1 MKGTL
6 RVLLVI
12 LLLTIGMSG
21 GGLFA
26 ESKSESVV
34 TTDNSES
41 AVTTDNPEIP
51 VDELSLR
58 LNPLT
63 RAELVVE
70 ADGWLQLLQAKAQE
84 ISTAEIGV
92 KYQREEL
99 AMADEVKE
107 AIEDV
112 EEAKQ
117 AASEAPADEDAA
129 RKLKQAEEDAKK
141 TAAEAKQAVAELSEN
156 KEVADIAKTAKEEAR
171 KKAEEGGEA
180 DQERPDEVAEAPKGE
195 AQKKLDKFS
204 SEKAEA
210 RKNLLDFLTVLRAQ
224 QTALVDRFNIVLDAL
239 EEKGGEVVEYRQY
252 VAAVSGVKV
261 DISDM
266 EAVWVTVSG
275 WLMSGEGGLR
285 WLKNISVFVVIVLV
299 SMFLSGLVSR
309 ALRKV
314 LARSRQASRLLEDFM
329 VVTVK
334 RLIIAVGVL
343 VGLAALEVNVGPLL
357 AVIGAAGFVIAFA
370 LQDSLGNF
378 ASGIL
383 ILVFKPFDVGDTVQ
397 VAGVLGKVQSM
408 NLLAVQIRTL
418 DNKAVI
424 VPNNQVWSDAITN
437 VTGTSTRRVDLVF
450 GIGYGDDMETAQGIL
465 EDVVSKHEKILKDPE
480 PVIRVHELGDS
491 SVNFICRPWVKSAD
505 YWDVY
510 WDLTRGVKERFDA
523 EGVSI
528 PFPQRDVHLITESG
542 DEADTAAR
550 PGKEPRA
557 RASGAGN
564 LAADSSDVGNGSA
577 DT

>member
-1 MKGTL
+1 MKGSL
-6 RVLLVI
+6 RVLSGI

-21 GGLFA
+21 SGLFA
-26 ESKSESVV
+26 ESKSES
-34 TTDNSES
+34 
-41 AVTTDNPEIP
+41 AVTTGNPEIP
-51 VDELSLR
+51 VDELSLK

-63 RAELVVE
+63 RSELVVE
-70 ADGWLQLLQAKAQE
+70 ANGWLKLLQAKVRE
-84 ISTAEIGV
+84 ISAAEIGV
-92 KYQREEL
+92 KHQREEL
-99 AMADEVKE
+99 AMADEIKK
-107 AIEDV
+107 ALKGV

-117 AASEAPADEDAA
+117 AAREAPADGEAA
-129 RKLKQAEEDAKK
+129 DKLKEAETKAEKAV
-141 TAAEAKQAVAELSEN
+141 TEAKQTVSELSEN
-156 KEVADIAKTAKEEAR
+156 REVAEISRTAKEEAR
-171 KKAEEGGEA
+171 KKAQREGETDQEQPAEA
-180 DQERPDEVAEAPKGE
+180 DEDEDKEPKGE
-195 AQKKLDKFS
+195 AEKKLDKFS

-210 RKNLLDFLTVLRAQ
+210 RSNLLDYLTGLRAQ
-224 QTALVDRFNIVLDAL
+224 RTALVDRFNVVLDAL
-239 EEKGGEVVEYRQY
+239 QGKGGEVKEYRQY
-252 VAAVSGVKV
+252 VTAVSGVKV

-266 EAVWVTVSG
+266 EAVWATVSG

-314 LARSRQASRLLEDFM
+314 LARSRQASKLLEDFM

-334 RLIIAVGVL
+334 RLIIAIGVL
-343 VGLAALEVNVGPLL
+343 IGLAALEVNVGPLL

-383 ILVFKPFDVGDTVQ
+383 ILVFKPFDVGDVVQ

-450 GIGYGDDMETAQGIL
+450 GIGYGDDMEKAQGIL
-465 EDVVSKHEKILKDPE
+465 EDMVSKHEKILKDPE

-528 PFPQRDVHLITESG
+528 PFPQRDVHLITESV
-542 DEADTAAR
+542 DAAR
-550 PGKEPRA
+550 PGKELRA
-557 RASGAGN
+557 QASGTGYTGG
-564 LAADSSDVGNGSA
+564 DSSDVGDESA
-577 DT
+577 AT

>member
-1 MKGTL
+1 MKGLL
-6 RVLLVI
+6 RVLPAI
-12 LLLTIGMSG
+12 LLLTIVMSG
-21 GGLFA
+21 SGYSA
-26 ESKSESVV
+26 ESEP
-34 TTDNSES
+34 ES
-41 AVTTDNPEIP
+41 AVTTDDPEIP

-63 RAELVVE
+63 RSELVVE
-70 ADGWLQLLQAKAQE
+70 ADGWLKLLQAKVQE

-99 AMADEVKE
+99 ARADEVKQ

-117 AASEAPADEDAA
+117 AASKAPADEDAA
-129 RKLKQAEEDAKK
+129 EKLKQAEEDAKK
-141 TAAEAKQAVAELSEN
+141 TAAEAKQAVAELGEN
-156 KEVADIAKTAKEEAR
+156 KEVADISKTATEEAR
-171 KKAEEGGEA
+171 KKAQEEGAA
-180 DQERPDEVAEAPKGE
+180 DQEQPDEAEAEADEAPKGE
-195 AQKKLDKFS
+195 AQKQLDKFS

-210 RKNLLDFLTVLRAQ
+210 RKNLLNFLTVLRAQ
-224 QTALVDRFNIVLDAL
+224 QTALVDRFNIVLTAL
-239 EEKGGEVVEYRQY
+239 EKKGGKVEEYRQY

-266 EAVWVTVSG
+266 EAMWATVSG

-299 SMFLSGLVSR
+299 AMFLSGLVSR

-334 RLIIAVGVL
+334 RLIIAVGIL

-542 DEADTAAR
+542 DAAR
-550 PGKEPRA
+550 PEKELRA
-557 RASGAGN
+557 QASGTGYTGG
-564 LAADSSDVGNGSA
+564 DSSDVGNENA

>member
-1 MKGTL
+1 MKGSL
-6 RVLLVI
+6 RILSGI

-21 GGLFA
+21 SGLFA
-26 ESKSESVV
+26 ESK
-34 TTDNSES
+34 SES

-63 RAELVVE
+63 RSELVVE
-70 ADGWLQLLQAKAQE
+70 ADGWLKLLQAKVRE
-84 ISTAEIGV
+84 ISAAEIGV
-92 KYQREEL
+92 KHQREEL
-99 AMADEVKE
+99 AMADEIKK
-107 AIEDV
+107 ALKGV

-117 AASEAPADEDAA
+117 AAREAPADGEAA
-129 RKLKQAEEDAKK
+129 DKLKEAETKAEKAV
-141 TAAEAKQAVAELSEN
+141 TEAKQTVSELSEN
-156 KEVADIAKTAKEEAR
+156 KEVAEISRTAKEEAR
-171 KKAEEGGEA
+171 KKAQREGETDQEQPAEA
-180 DQERPDEVAEAPKGE
+180 DEDEDKDKEPKGE
-195 AQKKLDKFS
+195 AQKQLDKFS

-210 RKNLLDFLTVLRAQ
+210 RSNLLDYLTGLRAQ
-224 QTALVDRFNIVLDAL
+224 RTALVDRFNVVLDAL
-239 EEKGGEVVEYRQY
+239 QGKGGEVKEYRQY
-252 VAAVSGVKV
+252 VTAVSGVKV

-266 EAVWVTVSG
+266 EAVWATVSG

-285 WLKNISVFVVIVLV
+285 WLKNISVFVVTVLV
-299 SMFLSGLVSR
+299 FIFLSNLISK
-309 ALRKV
+309 ALKKV
-314 LARSRQASRLLEDFM
+314 LARSRQASKLLEDFM

-334 RLIIAVGVL
+334 RLTIAVGVL
-343 VGLAALEVNVGPLL
+343 IGLAALEVNIGPLL

-383 ILVFKPFDVGDTVQ
+383 ILVFKPFDVGDV
-397 VAGVLGKVQSM
+397 VEIDGVLGKVQSM
-408 NLLAVQIRTL
+408 NLLAVQIRTM

-424 VPNNQVWSDAITN
+424 VPNNKVWGTAITN

-450 GIGYGDDMETAQGIL
+450 GIGYGDDMEKAQRIL
-465 EDVVSKHEKILKDPE
+465 EDAVSKHEKILKDPE

-491 SVNFICRPWVKSAD
+491 SVNFICRPWVNSAD

-510 WDLTRGVKERFDA
+510 WDLTRCVKERFDE

-542 DEADTAAR
+542 DAAR
-550 PGKEPRA
+550 PEKEFRA
-557 RASGAGN
+557 QASGTGHIGG
-564 LAADSSDVGNGSA
+564 DSSDVGEESN